1 MVHNESK
8 PRNLPAEQRR
18 AVTVEAVIALTA
30 EQNPGD
36 ITTAAIAQR
45 MNLTQG
51 ALFRHFPS
59 KEAIWQAVMEWVA
72 ERLLQRVD
80 KAMQDADSPLLALE
94 AVYLTH
100 IEFVVAHPGVP
111 RLLFGELQ
119 RAEDTPAKRM
129 VRTLIGAY
137 RKRLSGLIDAGK
149 ASGEVAADVDTAAA
163 VVAFIGSIQ
172 GLVMQSLLSG
182 KARQMR
188 ADAPG
193 AFAIYRRGIRSQQ

>member
-1 MVHNESK
+1 MSIE
-8 PRNLPAEQRR
+8 PRPKNLPADQRR
-18 AVTVEAVIALTA
+18 AVTVEAVIELTA

-59 KEAIWQAVMEWVA
+59 KDAIWQAVMEWVA

-80 KAMQDADSPLLALE
+80 RAIQGVDSPLQALE
-94 AVYLTH
+94 AVFMAH

-129 VRTLIGAY
+129 ARTLIGAY
-137 RKRLSGLIDAGK
+137 GERLRGLIDTGK
-149 ASGEVAADVDTAAA
+149 ARGEVASDVDTAAA

-182 KARQMR
+182 KAGQMR

-193 AFAIYRRGIRSQQ
+193 AFAIYRRGIRSVT

>member
-1 MVHNESK
+1 MSIE
-8 PRNLPAEQRR
+8 PRPKNLPADQRR

-36 ITTAAIAQR
+36 ITTAAIAKR

-59 KEAIWQAVMEWVA
+59 KDAIWQAVMEWVA
-72 ERLLQRVD
+72 ERLLLRVER
-80 KAMQDADSPLLALE
+80 AMQGTDSPLKALE
-94 AVYLTH
+94 AVFMTH

-129 VRTLIGAY
+129 ARTLIGAY
-137 RKRLSGLIDAGK
+137 GERLRGLIDTGK
-149 ASGEVAADVDTAAA
+149 ARGEVASDVDTAAA

-182 KARQMR
+182 KAGQMR

-193 AFAIYRRGIRSQQ
+193 AFAIYRRGIRSVT

>member
-1 MVHNESK
+1 MPIEPK
-8 PRNLPAEQRR
+8 PKNLPADQRR
-18 AVTVEAVIALTA
+18 AVTVDAVIRLTA

-36 ITTAAIAQR
+36 ITTAAIAQY

-59 KEAIWQAVMEWVA
+59 KDAIWQAVMEWVA

-80 KAMQDADSPLLALE
+80 KAMQAAESPLLALE
-94 AVYLTH
+94 AVFMAH

-129 VRTLIGAY
+129 ARTLIGAY
-137 RKRLSGLIDAGK
+137 RQRLTSLIEEGK
-149 ASGEVAADVDTAAA
+149 ACGDVASEIDTAAA
-163 VVAFIGSIQ
+163 VIAFIGSIQ

-182 KARQMR
+182 KVRLMR
-188 ADAPG
+188 TDAPG
-193 AFAIYRRGIRSQQ
+193 AFAIYRRGIRSIK